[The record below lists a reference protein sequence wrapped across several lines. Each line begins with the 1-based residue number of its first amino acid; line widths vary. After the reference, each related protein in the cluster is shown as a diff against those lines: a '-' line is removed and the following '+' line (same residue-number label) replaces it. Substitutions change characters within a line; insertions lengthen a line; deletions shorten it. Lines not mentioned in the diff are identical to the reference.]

1 MEVGLS
7 TYLFSDHRLSSH
19 VLDQML
25 DAGIQTM
32 EIFAARRHLDYYDK
46 NHVQDV
52 AQWFVD
58 HGVRLHSVHA
68 PLFSGLG
75 SGRAGELPLS
85 PAHLEKRLRID
96 SMDEMKRALEVAERL
111 PFAFFILHLGL
122 PGEEYDLR
130 KFDAAF
136 TSIEHLRLF
145 AKERGT
151 QILIENIHNNLSTPK
166 RLLYFL
172 QYTRLDVKICF
183 DTGHAHLSEGVRPEL
198 EELKEVIAT
207 VHLHDNRRENDDH
220 LMPFSGTIEWDPVL
234 EALRSLN
241 GQAPLLLEPRDYGL
255 EKTGMPKIQ
264 QTIVKIREALTGN
277 RE

>member
-19 VLDQML
+19 ILDQML
-25 DAGIQTM
+25 NAGIQAM

-52 AQWFVD
+52 AQWFLD
-58 HGVRLHSVHA
+58 HGLSLHSIHA
-68 PLFSGLG
+68 PLFLGFG

-85 PAHLEKRLRID
+85 PAYLERRLRID

-111 PFAFFILHLGL
+111 PFSYFILHLGL

-145 AKERGT
+145 AKERGA
-151 QILIENIHNNLSTPK
+151 QILIENIRNDLSTPK

-183 DTGHAHLSEGVRPEL
+183 DTGHAHLSEGVAPEFDA
-198 EELKEVIAT
+198 LKDVVAT
-207 VHLHDNRRENDDH
+207 VHLHDNRHENDDH

-234 EALRSLN
+234 EAFRSVN
-241 GQAPLLLEPRDYGL
+241 SQAPLLLEPRDYGP
-255 EKTGMPKIQ
+255 EQTGMAKVQ
-264 QTIVKIREALTGN
+264 EVVRKIRERVRGD